1 MKKISIVST
10 CFNEEN
16 TIENFE
22 KLVSLELQKF
32 DKEFDYEIIVS
43 DNDSTDNTINK
54 LINICN
60 NNKKFKVILN
70 KKNYGPDRSQ
80 FSSLL
85 RATGDIIIGLN
96 IDLQEGQE
104 IIGKF
109 VEAWKK
115 GSKFAV
121 GKITKRKE
129 NLVIKY
135 LKKYFY
141 LTFNKFSRTK
151 LINNTALFMIDQ
163 ENKKI
168 LESINDPDP
177 FTRGLLMELLEY
189 PEIIPIIKNERK
201 AGKSKSNLSY
211 FYSLGIMGFVKMS
224 DAPMRIITFLG
235 FILSIIFLIIGLF
248 FLLYKLV
255 SWDNFALGIA
265 PLIILL
271 CLISSFLLLSLG
283 IIGEY
288 ILVLLSFSRK
298 LPLVSKKKEINFDN

>member
-10 CFNEEN
+10 CFNEED

-22 KLVSLELQKF
+22 KLVTLELQKF
-32 DKEFDYEIIVS
+32 NKEFDYEIIVS
-43 DNDSTDNTINK
+43 DNNSTDDTINK
-54 LINICN
+54 LIKISDY
-60 NNKKFKVILN
+60 NKKFKVILN

-85 RATGDIIIGLN
+85 KATGDVIIGLN
-96 IDLQEGQE
+96 IDLQEGLS

-109 VEAWKK
+109 IDAWKK

-121 GKITKRKE
+121 GKITERKE
-129 NLVIKY
+129 NFVIKY

-189 PEIIPIIKNERK
+189 PEIIPIIKGERK

-235 FILSIIFLIIGLF
+235 FILSIIFLFIGLF
-248 FLLYKLV
+248 FLFYKLIF
-255 SWDNFALGIA
+255 WENFALGVA

>member
-10 CFNEEN
+10 CLNEED

-22 KLVSLELQKF
+22 KLVSLELQKYH
-32 DKEFDYEIIVS
+32 KEFDYEIIVS
-43 DNDSTDNTINK
+43 DNNSTDNTINK

-80 FSSLL
+80 FSSIL

-129 NLVIKY
+129 NFFIKY

-141 LTFNKFSRTK
+141 LAFNKFSRTK

-201 AGKSKSNLSY
+201 AGNSKSNLSY

-224 DAPMRIITFLG
+224 NAPMRIITFLG
-235 FILSIIFLIIGLF
+235 FILSIIFLLIGLF
-248 FLLYKLV
+248 FLIYKLI

-288 ILVLLSFSRK
+288 ILVLLSLSRK
-298 LPLVSKKKEINFDN
+298 LPLVSKKKEINFED

>member
-10 CFNEEN
+10 CFNEEH

-22 KLVSLELQKF
+22 KLVTLELQKF
-32 DKEFDYEIIVS
+32 NKEFDYEIIVS
-43 DNDSTDNTINK
+43 DNDSTDDTINK
-54 LINICN
+54 LIKISNY
-60 NNKKFKVILN
+60 NKKFKVILN

-85 RATGDIIIGLN
+85 RATGDVIIGLN
-96 IDLQEGQE
+96 IDLQEGLD
-104 IIGKF
+104 IISKF
-109 VEAWKK
+109 IDAWKK

-121 GKITKRKE
+121 GKIIERKE
-129 NLVIKY
+129 NLVINF

-141 LTFNKFSRTK
+141 LIFNKFSRTK
-151 LINNTALFMIDQ
+151 LINNTALFMIDH

-189 PEIIPIIKNERK
+189 PEIIPITKSERK

-224 DAPMRIITFLG
+224 NAPMRIITFLG
-235 FILSIIFLIIGLF
+235 FILSIIFLFVGLF
-248 FLLYKLV
+248 FLLYKLFF
-255 SWDNFALGIA
+255 WDDFALGIA

-271 CLISSFLLLSLG
+271 SLISSFLLLSLG

>member
-10 CFNEEN
+10 CFNEED

-22 KLVSLELQKF
+22 KLVTLELQKF
-32 DKEFDYEIIVS
+32 NKEFDYEIIVS
-43 DNDSTDNTINK
+43 DNDSTDETINK
-54 LINICN
+54 LIKISDY
-60 NNKKFKVILN
+60 NKKFKVILN